1 MTYTNTQDDTYGD
14 ATFADTLNK
23 SNKNNNKF
31 LRNVPIKYYITFY
44 RYEHD
49 HKREIQIV
57 N

>member
-49 HKREIQIV
+49 HER
-57 N
+57 